1 MPLTDDVTV
10 RRRTSKRA
18 IASAERRD
26 EILDAAVEAFTE
38 AGFNGTSM
46 RDVAARVGM
55 SHTGVL
61 HHFPEKAGLLEAVL
75 DRRTERAIAGLELNP
90 ANGAQFLRSLL
101 ILAERDLTDPLGMRM
116 FRIIASESLAPSH
129 PAHGYMQRWYREVR
143 QSITTALADL
153 DARGHYVASMP
164 IAEAATQIAGLRD
177 GLDPQWLLDPDSVDL
192 IGCMRAQLA
201 LYTEVDLGQ

>member
-26 EILDAAVEAFTE
+26 EILDAAVEAFIE
-38 AGFNGTSM
+38 GGFNGTSM

-75 DRRTERAIAGLELNP
+75 DRRVARATTGLELDP
-90 ANGAQFLRSLL
+90 RDGATFLRSLL
-101 ILAERDLTDPLGMRM
+101 ALAAHDLDNPLDLRM
-116 FRIIASESLAPSH
+116 FRIIAAESLSPSH

-143 QSITTALADL
+143 QSIATALTDL
-153 DARGHYVASMP
+153 DARGHYVAAVP
-164 IAEAATQIAGLRD
+164 IADAAAQIAGLRD
-177 GLDPQWLLDPDSVDL
+177 GLDPQWLLDPDSIDL
-192 IGCMRAQLA
+192 IGCMRGQLA
-201 LYTEVDLGQ
+201 LYTDADLTP